1 MLQLSWEGR
10 VCGNS
15 AYLSRI
21 AQMWGFVHNFLKIII
36 SPVSFDV
43 LIHSEDTSVNYSVF
57 NGQESY

>member
-1 MLQLSWEGR
+1 MR
-10 VCGNS
+10 GNS

-36 SPVSFDV
+36 SPVSFDA
-43 LIHSEDTSVNYSVF
+43 LIHSEATSVNDSVF